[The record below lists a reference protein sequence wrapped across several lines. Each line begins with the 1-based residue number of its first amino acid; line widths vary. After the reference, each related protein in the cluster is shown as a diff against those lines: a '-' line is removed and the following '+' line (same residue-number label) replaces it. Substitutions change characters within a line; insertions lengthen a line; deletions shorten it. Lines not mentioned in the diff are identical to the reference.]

1 MESVGYDS
9 KMSQFESKIEQ
20 DQDDNQ
26 ENGGATKS
34 EKTWNPRNQ
43 GLRKGIIE
51 LRYKTRLRSN
61 KPRISQNIYV

>member
-34 EKTWNPRNQ
+34 EKT
-43 GLRKGIIE
+43 
-51 LRYKTRLRSN
+51 
-61 KPRISQNIYV
+61 